1 MQSNIF
7 ELIDLLVKMSGSNSN
22 LDELKADL
30 EDTTSRIGKVEKKLE
45 LLEADMNDEKYFDA
59 TSEIVDRNIQIS
71 LNKKIQNLIRVKS
84 DINKELEGYKEE
96 EKELHDK
103 LEEITQEI
111 KDANSYNDIINNNVS
126 SNEAY
131 NNMIASENDRITNLV
146 NEKEE
151 LESKYST
158 VQKKVEYL
166 AASLIE
172 IEEKIENEQARLKDI
187 ENNLSNIK
195 SYVDIE
201 AKEEDELRY
210 ASIKNELEE
219 LLNHKEEI
227 LNDTVYIAGL
237 IKEGIANEKQDEVE
251 EEFKHLV
258 DIVEQIPFM
267 NLQNSE
273 LEQVKQKLDE
283 ELKNYDEEI
292 SKKEYQTMDREFIEE
307 RIKYLEDETT
317 STEDSKK
324 LYNGIVKEL
333 TSKNDDLSRKIYN
346 AETQISKINKSLK
359 DYDNYDYDSSEI
371 AKSVIQ
377 ASNNKLVEEK
387 TNIESIVK
395 NYRSDLVSNIELLN
409 DFKSKLSTLD
419 ELSKNIDNE
428 LDDLNKKL
436 ALSTK
441 STNILEEEKDK
452 IKLEKINNSIMDLKN
467 RETFNKSISE
477 ILDEFEM
484 LLSSLEFADKKT
496 RNKVIFEEEKEEPIV
511 IEKEPEINEVPII
524 ADEIDAPISIDEVI
538 ENANKDKEEVIAP
551 VIEEAAKEEKEE
563 IPFIPFVEE
572 EIKEEE
578 PKLRVVEIIPISDGI
593 TENSDKDYMVNDF
606 QDDDYVDFETAISSA
621 EGK

>member
-237 IKEGIANEKQDEVE
+237 IKEGIANEKQEEVE

-307 RIKYLEDETT
+307 RIKYLEDEAT

-324 LYNGIVKEL
+324 LYNEIVKEL

-511 IEKEPEINEVPII
+511 IKEPEINEVPII

-551 VIEEAAKEEKEE
+551 VIEETAKEEKEE

-578 PKLRVVEIIPISDGI
+578 PKLRVVEIIPISDGV

>member
-307 RIKYLEDETT
+307 RIKYLEDEVT

-324 LYNGIVKEL
+324 LYNEIVKEL

-511 IEKEPEINEVPII
+511 IKEPEINEVPII

-551 VIEEAAKEEKEE
+551 VIEETAKEEKEE

-578 PKLRVVEIIPISDGI
+578 PKLRVVEIIPISDGV